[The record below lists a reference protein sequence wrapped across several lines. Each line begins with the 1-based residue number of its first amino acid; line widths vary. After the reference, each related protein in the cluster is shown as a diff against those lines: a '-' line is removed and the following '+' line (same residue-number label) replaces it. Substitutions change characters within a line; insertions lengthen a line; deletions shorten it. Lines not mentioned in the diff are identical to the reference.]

1 MEDDKKNGQHRAVA
15 LIGRN
20 LLLRK
25 EQTLFIGFVS
35 EQSDVV
41 SFEVFLGGKDYIC
54 VHHTFGAQFPSG
66 QNTHMYH
73 KSPFSS
79 ITFQKSKRPS
89 LHSLITLQRQTPRC
103 GELS

>member
-20 LLLRK
+20 LLLRR

-41 SFEVFLGGKDYIC
+41 SCEVFLAGKDYIY
-54 VHHTFGAQFPSG
+54 VRHMFGAQLSV
-66 QNTHMYH
+66 
-73 KSPFSS
+73 
-79 ITFQKSKRPS
+79 RPKYS
-89 LHSLITLQRQTPRC
+89 HVPQVSFFFNYIS
-103 GELS
+103 EV